1 MRKIF
6 IMSLIVATLNGAVM
20 PEGEFI
26 KEKGE
31 LAQLKKDLDAF
42 YKLKESEYKKQ
53 KKELE
58 DLNNQIKSK
67 MDKVEE
73 IKKEN
78 QKILDEIDKK
88 VTDKATVL
96 YDKMKPKV
104 AASILSEMAQSGNI
118 NDVFDIM
125 IKLKD
130 KKVVELLKLL
140 DTKTSTQLMSMIK
153 NYKSKQETEGKK

>member
-1 MRKIF
+1 MGCF
-6 IMSLIVATLNGAVM
+6 VFVSLNGAVM
-20 PEGEFI
+20 PEGEFV
-26 KEKGE
+26 KEKAE
-31 LAQLKKDLDAF
+31 LAQLKRDLDGF
-42 YKLKESEYKKQ
+42 YKLKEAEYKKQ

-67 MDKVEE
+67 MDKVEAL
-73 IKKEN
+73 KAEN

-88 VTDKATVL
+88 ITDKATIL

-104 AASILSEMAQSGNI
+104 AASILSEIASNGNI

-153 NYKSKQETEGKK
+153 NHKSKQEIEGKK